1 MGQRFQERGHSV
13 RLVAPA
19 KFASLPGGESLD
31 FAPLPGDPD
40 QLVADFVQKAG
51 RNPLRTISVMSQHT
65 LPLGAALFATL
76 QEVCRDTDLLVHSFL
91 LTNAGHELARWQG
104 IPDVSA
110 QLFPIFTTT
119 GDFPAVVFPDLP
131 LGVPYRR
138 FSHWLTTQV
147 FWQGSRLLYRQV
159 RKGHAHLPPLSG
171 WPFHGAEENRTPI
184 LYGFSPQVV
193 PRGQDWP
200 RNSRVTGYW
209 FLDSTPAWQPPGG
222 LLEFLAAGPAP
233 IYIGFGSSIMRRPH
247 QMAQIAIQALESTGQ
262 RGLLALGDE
271 GFDGDRLPP
280 HVYRVGSIPHS
291 WLFPRTAAVVHHGGA
306 GTTGAG
312 LRAGVPNIV
321 VPFTNDQPFWG
332 RRVFQL
338 GAGPKPIPASKLT
351 SGGLAQAITDA
362 MDNPS
367 MRAKAQALGEAIDQE
382 DGTGRAAAIV
392 EGLRS

>member
-1 MGQRFQERGHSV
+1 M
-13 RLVAPA
+13 
-19 KFASLPGGESLD
+19 
-31 FAPLPGDPD
+31 
-40 QLVADFVQKAG
+40 
-51 RNPLRTISVMSQHT
+51 
-65 LPLGAALFATL
+65 
-76 QEVCRDTDLLVHSFL
+76 
-91 LTNAGHELARWQG
+91 TNAGHELARQQG

-131 LGVPYRR
+131 FGVPYRR

-159 RKGHAHLPPLSG
+159 RKGHPDLPSLSG

-193 PRGQDWP
+193 PRGQDWAS
-200 RNSRVTGYW
+200 NSHVTGYW
-209 FLDSTPAWQPPGG
+209 FLDLDPAWQPPGG

-233 IYIGFGSSIMRRPH
+233 IYIGFGSSIMRQPQ
-247 QMAQIAIQALESTGQ
+247 QMAQIAIQALKMTGQ
-262 RGLLALGDE
+262 RGLLAMGAE
-271 GFDGDRLPP
+271 GLDGAQLPP
-280 HVYRVGSIPHS
+280 HVYPAGSIPHR

-332 RRVFQL
+332 RRVLQL

-351 SGGLAQAITDA
+351 AGNLAQAIMDA
-362 MDNPS
+362 VENAS
-367 MRAKAQALGEAIDQE
+367 MRATARALGEAIGPE

-392 EGLRS
+392 EGLHN